1 MCLFRRST
9 PYPEN
14 FPEPLRAALESAHVK
29 ANEYSTME
37 IKGVDP
43 IWKFVVPG
51 DQAIDAWTR
60 LSAQHAWT
68 GHWPVLL
75 GRDKDDVESILEIAN
90 DDATTPEKIVEEGTA
105 TDLGPLFERWARDA
119 SPRGE
124 SRGTGHRRRVAEGR
138 EAEHVVPGAVRR
150 SEPQAT
156 SDNNRAHESEVRLG
170 GPRVPAMGQLER
182 ESSAERA
189 CRGPATLVAAL
200 PEPARIH
207 DARCRRVP
215 SAATTL
221 DARNRDGA
229 RAGAVRVLLRH
240 RPPRCGDDLRA
251 CGNGYECIRLVLLV
265 GLTQRSSTP
274 STRIPPITVPR
285 FDPGR
290 DRQSEQPDSEARGF
304 SAFDRVRPTT

>member
-1 MCLFRRST
+1 MGLFRRST

-119 SPRGE
+119 SPEENPEAPDVVGE
-124 SRGTGHRRRVAEGR
+124 WPKDVKPNTSFLAPFDVLSHKPLPTTIALMK
-138 EAEHVVPGAVRR
+138 VRYDW
-150 SEPQAT
+150 E
-156 SDNNRAHESEVRLG
+156 
-170 GPRVPAMGQLER
+170 VPAYLRWGNWNEN
-182 ESSAERA
+182 
-189 CRGPATLVAAL
+189 P
-200 PEPARIH
+200 P
-207 DARCRRVP
+207 P
-215 SAATTL
+215 SAHV
-221 DARNRDGA
+221 
-229 RAGAVRVLLRH
+229 AVLR
-240 RPPRCGDDLRA
+240 RWSQLYRSQ
-251 CGNGYECIRLVLLV
+251 LVSM
-265 GLTQRSSTP
+265 T
-274 STRIPPITVPR
+274 
-285 FDPGR
+285 
-290 DRQSEQPDSEARGF
+290 
-304 SAFDRVRPTT
+304 